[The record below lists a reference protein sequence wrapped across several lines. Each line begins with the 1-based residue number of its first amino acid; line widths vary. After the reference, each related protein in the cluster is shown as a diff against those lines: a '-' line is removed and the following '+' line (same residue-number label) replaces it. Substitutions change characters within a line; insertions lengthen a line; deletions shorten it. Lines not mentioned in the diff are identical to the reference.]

1 LCALLAAC
9 AALLIGCSSVQE
21 KSARHIA
28 DAEHW
33 AKEGRI
39 NEAILE
45 YRRATQLNPKD
56 PKAHLALAKIYIDR
70 REYQSA
76 YQQLQVVQKIDPNDQ
91 EARVLTASVMFKTR
105 DFSRARKQAQDLLD
119 LPNNQDDIEA
129 LMIVAQSS
137 FAMKDLSAA
146 ASATDHVLRLDPK
159 NGEAWYLKA
168 ALQLSDQK
176 NSEGE
181 ASLLRAIEYQPEAV
195 PPITALS
202 ALMARRGD
210 LAGAEKTIREALVRN
225 PQNIQI
231 HYLLAAF
238 LMAQNRGKEAEEEF
252 RQIKRLGDSDSTN
265 RGVLARYYLMAGNTS
280 AAEKEY
286 EDILKRYPDDTQ
298 NSLQLAAVYLEE
310 NKIAQAEQ
318 LVNAAIKKS
327 PNDPRTLLFRGRL
340 RAENGDLD
348 AGISDM
354 ASAAQLKPDWAL
366 PQYFLGLAY
375 IKKEKFNLAENSL
388 NSATQLDP
396 SLLAA
401 RIVLARLDI
410 QQGRPDK
417 AITAIEKTVE
427 QKPNIIDPY
436 LVRTLA
442 LVQEGRYDEAEKDA
456 LPLIDEFP
464 QPPARA
470 MTYRT
475 LAEAKFHQNRFEEAH
490 SFAKQSLAYDPTSQ
504 EGLYLLGTSQI
515 AMKKNNEGIAEV
527 EAYVKSNPKWA
538 PGYETLAQLQALSGH
553 TSDAEASL
561 QKALDLDP
569 TLVSAQL
576 IWSEI
581 ELNQGKLD
589 QAMNLLLK
597 ASQAQ
602 PQLADVQVRMGQIS
616 ELKQDWTAAESYY
629 SKALQLAPTNVVA
642 KNNLAWVYAEHG
654 GSIDL
659 ALKLAQ
665 EASEQEPDSPDVS
678 DTLAW
683 VLVKKQNYG
692 TAIKLL
698 QDCVQK
704 EPKNAGFNYHLGV
717 AYYHAGRKPEA
728 EQALRAAL
736 KLEPGSNNADQ
747 AKELLATLK

>member
-1 LCALLAAC
+1 
-9 AALLIGCSSVQE
+9 V
-21 KSARHIA
+21 RHLA

-33 AKEGRI
+33 AKEGKT

-45 YRRATQLNPKD
+45 YRRAIQLNPKD

-70 REYQSA
+70 QEYQSA
-76 YQQLQVVQKIDPNDQ
+76 YQQLQVVQKVDPEDH
-91 EARVLTASVMFKTR
+91 ESKVLTASVMFKTR
-105 DFSRARKQAQDLLD
+105 DFSKARDQAQALINS
-119 LPNNQDDIEA
+119 PNNQDDTEA
-129 LMIVAQSS
+129 LMILAQSS
-137 FAMKDLSAA
+137 FAMKDRLTAE
-146 ASATDHVLRLDPK
+146 SATDHVLRLDPK

-168 ALQLSDQK
+168 VLQLSDQK

-195 PPITALS
+195 PPIQALS
-202 ALMARRGD
+202 VLMARRGD

-225 PQNIQI
+225 PQKIQI

-252 RQIKRLGDSDSTN
+252 RQIKRLGESDSTN
-265 RGVLARYYLMAGNTS
+265 RGVLARYYIVTGNTP

-286 EDILKRYPDDTQ
+286 EEIVKRYPDDTQ

-310 NKIAQAEQ
+310 NKTAQAEQ
-318 LVNAAIKKS
+318 LVNAANKKS
-327 PNDPRTLLFRGRL
+327 PSDPRTLLFRGRL
-340 RAENGDLD
+340 RADKGDLD

-375 IKKEKFNLAENSL
+375 IRKEKFNLAENAL

-417 AITAIEKTVE
+417 AIATIEKTVE

-442 LVQEGRYDEAEKDA
+442 LVQEGRYDEAEKGA

-464 QPPARA
+464 QPPARS

-490 SFAKQSLAYDPTSQ
+490 TFAKQSLANDPNSQ

-527 EAYVKSNPKWA
+527 EAYVNSSPKWA

-553 TSDAEASL
+553 PSDAEASL
-561 QKALDLDP
+561 RKALDLDP
-569 TLVSAQL
+569 SLVSAQL
-576 IWSEI
+576 LWSEI

-597 ASQAQ
+597 VSQAQ
-602 PQLADVQVRMGQIS
+602 PQLTEVQVRMGQIA

-654 GSIDL
+654 GNIDL

-692 TAIKLL
+692 TAIQLL
-698 QDCVQK
+698 KDCVQK
-704 EPKNAGFNYHLGV
+704 EPKNASFNYHLGV
-717 AYYHAGRKPEA
+717 AYYRAGRKPEA

-736 KLEPGSNNADQ
+736 KLEPGSNNAGQ